1 MNPAKH
7 SKLLLLNLDDAT
19 LLGTIVD
26 ETDVMMLG
34 IIDAIVVESG
44 DLTDVTAVDITDVT
58 VLGITDVAVVEVTDV
73 KTVDIAIFTVA
84 GVTVVCTQMNIKTYS
99 KHG

>member
-1 MNPAKH
+1 MNPAKYP
-7 SKLLLLNLDDAT
+7 KLLLLTLADAT

-34 IIDAIVVESG
+34 IIDATVVESG
-44 DLTDVTAVDITDVT
+44 DLTDVTAVDITN
-58 VLGITDVAVVEVTDV
+58 VAVVEVTDV

-99 KHG
+99 KHGCL

>member
-1 MNPAKH
+1 MNPPKH
-7 SKLLLLNLDDAT
+7 PKLLLLNLDDAS
-19 LLGTIVD
+19 LLAIGTIVD
-26 ETDVMMLG
+26 KTDVMTLG
-34 IIDAIVVESG
+34 IIDATVVESA
-44 DLTDVTAVDITDVT
+44 DLKDVT
-58 VLGITDVAVVEVTDV
+58 VVDITDVAVVEVTDV